1 MANHKIKYFI
11 ITLLIT
17 VLVIAPV
24 FCIVFNKDSIH
35 ESTYEELVE
44 INGIGDTL
52 AIRVLSYLDS
62 NKTCCIE
69 DLDDI
74 KGIGEGKLEL
84 IKRKYG
90 D

>member
-1 MANHKIKYFI
+1 MKKTYFI
-11 ITLLIT
+11 IIILI
-17 VLVIAPV
+17 LIIALIFGVMIYRPSV
-24 FCIVFNKDSIH
+24 HNA
-35 ESTYEELVE
+35 TYEELVE

-69 DLDDI
+69 DLDDV